1 MKKFAK
7 IGGLLALA
15 ATLSALVGCS
25 TEDIPAGNKGFLFDR
40 TGALAFY
47 SGGKGLV
54 SDEILPPGTHY
65 TGLYDEIRDINCKD
79 AEDVE
84 VVDVLTASDLTIKI
98 DLRVTYAA
106 NCDNKEMMLKILE
119 QVPAGENS
127 DTVEPVALYDRYV
140 LPVIR
145 ESIRNRLA
153 TVTIEKVKEVREQ
166 LRVGIREDV
175 EKSIREQGSPVHV
188 RILTVSDM
196 VLPEEIIQKNR
207 EIELARQDSE
217 AEQEKQKA
225 AKFRL
230 ERELFEAQ
238 EERKVKVEEAGR
250 QRDVARI
257 EAEKDKEVR
266 VLQAEAELEAKKK
279 EAEGIEAIKAQIDDR
294 YLKYLSVLKDAEVRE
309 KMAESM
315 SQGTKWY
322 VGPEFLIPPDSNAAI
337 ALPRP

>member
-1 MKKFAK
+1 
-7 IGGLLALA
+7 
-15 ATLSALVGCS
+15 
-25 TEDIPAGNKGFLFDR
+25 
-40 TGALAFY
+40 
-47 SGGKGLV
+47 
-54 SDEILPPGTHY
+54 
-65 TGLYDEIRDINCKD
+65 
-79 AEDVE
+79 
-84 VVDVLTASDLTIKI
+84 
-98 DLRVTYAA
+98 
-106 NCDNKEMMLKILE
+106 LE
-119 QVPAGENS
+119 QVPPGENS
-127 DTVEPVALYDRYV
+127 DTVEPVALYERYV
-140 LPVIR
+140 LPIIR

-166 LRVGIREDV
+166 LRIGIREDV
-175 EKSIREQGSPVHV
+175 EKSIKEQGSPVHV

-238 EERKVKVEEAGR
+238 EERKVKVEEADR